1 MNNMIRIHIAW
12 RLPWRTAP
20 DAEITIPKGSRIT
33 GLPALLGEDACK
45 ERVLFVRNQRMC
57 DETEE
62 LLPGD
67 RLIILPIISGG

>member
-1 MNNMIRIHIAW
+1 MNNTIRLHIAW
-12 RLPWRTAP
+12 KLPWRTEP
-20 DAEITIPKGSRIT
+20 DAEITMPKGIRIAD
-33 GLPALLGEDACK
+33 LPALLGEDACK
-45 ERVLFVRNQRMC
+45 ENVLFVRNQRMC